1 MEAVLVE
8 VPTGTITV
16 AILKAAET
24 TPVAIPMGMTTYGID
39 IVVKFDAVRYLLWRS
54 RSAPAHVR
62 ATPRHPP
69 RKAATSHL
77 FLLSLSSRSYTD
89 YVTVVVAM
97 VDKAAIPMEEGMLT
111 DSLDT
116 LMEAEDLAEAR
127 EETVCLTLVPV

>member
-69 RKAATSHL
+69 RKAQHPISFCYRYL
-77 FLLSLSSRSYTD
+77 QDR
-89 YVTVVVAM
+89 
-97 VDKAAIPMEEGMLT
+97 ILT
-111 DSLDT
+111 T
-116 LMEAEDLAEAR
+116 
-127 EETVCLTLVPV
+127 